1 MPAESPAERLQAGLR
16 QLSCRLR
23 PEQTDALL
31 QYLELLRRWNRAYNL
46 TAITDPTEMVARHL
60 LDSLSVSPFIA
71 GGRLLDAGTGAGLPG
86 VPLAITR
93 PDLDVTLLDSGGK
106 KVRFLNHVKRT
117 LGLHNATAV
126 QARLED
132 FVAPVPFDTI
142 ISRAFSSL
150 ADFVQTARR
159 LASPATRLCAMK
171 GRFPKAELASLPD
184 QTRLL
189 SVEELSVPGL
199 QEHRH
204 LVIMCLI
211 A

>member
-1 MPAESPAERLQAGLR
+1 MPAESPAERLQAGLE
-16 QLSCRLR
+16 QLGCRLQ
-23 PEQTDALL
+23 PAQTGALL
-31 QYLELLRRWNRAYNL
+31 QYLELLQRWNRAYNL
-46 TAITDPTEMVARHL
+46 TAITEPSEMVVRHL

-86 VPLAITR
+86 VPLAIAR

-117 LGLHNATAV
+117 LDLHNARPV

-132 FVAPVPFDTI
+132 YAAPTPFDTI

-150 ADFVQTARR
+150 ADFVQAARR

-171 GRFPKAELASLPD
+171 GRFPEAELGSLPD
-184 QTRLL
+184 RVRLL